1 MKILYY
7 WRLISVVCL
16 IGLCFGC
23 DDDIDRGYAIS
34 GRWFGD
40 LGMMINGEPAVGS
53 VIEFV
58 PDRYDYTAGYGYET
72 DYFEDRFGL
81 YTVDHEFDW
90 MIRDGVIY
98 LRFDDPGLDCNIR
111 DYVLSD
117 DFFSGYMDGVY
128 SSTYF
133 SLRNYRYWNEYGY
146 WNYRSK
152 GLTKE
157 GAVEK
162 GRTVPVCIRKQN
174 IQKGEGTK

>member
-23 DDDIDRGYAIS
+23 DDDIDRGYAIL

-72 DYFEDRFGL
+72 DYFEDR
-81 YTVDHEFDW
+81 
-90 MIRDGVIY
+90 
-98 LRFDDPGLDCNIR
+98 
-111 DYVLSD
+111 
-117 DFFSGYMDGVY
+117 SG
-128 SSTYF
+128 
-133 SLRNYRYWNEYGY
+133 
-146 WNYRSK
+146 
-152 GLTKE
+152 
-157 GAVEK
+157 
-162 GRTVPVCIRKQN
+162 CIP
-174 IQKGEGTK
+174 